1 MLAAINQRNINEDDY
16 PFNIVSFDKINLEY
30 PVVFFTGSNGSG
42 KSTILNAIANL
53 SNSISLGKEAFKYD
67 YNKAYSLSFSQ
78 KLKRGYYFTSEDFYT
93 YLIWAK
99 KDYQVNQEMLSEAS
113 ARHTN
118 KEGLGY
124 ILETNL
130 HKNNSAALNS
140 IVDNYLKVSHGEGYI
155 DFFKSRLR
163 ANTLYLLDEPE
174 TPLSFQNQLSLLAL
188 IDEYTKLGSQFIIC
202 THSPILLAYPNAKI
216 YYFEDGVESLEYSDH
231 PIVKDYKYFLDS
243 PDRFMYHLLKS
254 EKND

>member
-1 MLAAINQRNINEDDY
+1 MLSSINQKHINDNDY
-16 PFNIVSFDKINLEY
+16 PFNIVDFDKLNLEY
-30 PVVFFTGSNGSG
+30 PVVFLTGSNGSG
-42 KSTILNAIANL
+42 KSTILNAIASL
-53 SNSISLGKEAFKYD
+53 SNSISLGKDSFNYE
-67 YNKAYSLSFSQ
+67 YNKSYSLSFSR

-99 KDYQVNQEMLSEAS
+99 KEYQVNQEMLYEAS
-113 ARHTN
+113 NRHTN

-174 TPLSFQNQLSLLAL
+174 TPLSFQNQLSLLSL

-202 THSPILLAYPNAKI
+202 THSPILLAYPDAKI
-216 YYFEDGVESLEYSDH
+216 YYFDETVESMEYNEH
-231 PIVKDYKYFLDS
+231 PIVNDYKFFLNS

-254 EKND
+254 DKND